1 MWRVPKL
8 DQEYLHF
15 LDDFMMRIPDEM
27 DISIDIG
34 NTGMMTWA
42 PGVTRP
48 IVCLGLSFCGD
59 IEKGEAALRPLRC
72 FRNPIADTVR
82 VMPYYE
88 SQRII
93 DLRPLTNLVS
103 MGGLVV
109 IDGGFIQRIG
119 DEAID
124 VIVAAIAEAP
134 NLYWLAAEHYMP
146 GAVCG
151 YASEHTALALRRPGY
166 CRRVFAAWREPAQAE
181 IATAWVKRVSAALVA
196 FFGGAAYLKHLTQRD
211 SDQGVR
217 VAYGFEP
224 GAFGIAQEQI

>member
-88 SQRII
+88 SQRIY
-93 DLRPLTNLVS
+93 RSSPLDEFRV
-103 MGGLVV
+103 
-109 IDGGFIQRIG
+109 DGR
-119 DEAID
+119 
-124 VIVAAIAEAP
+124 
-134 NLYWLAAEHYMP
+134 
-146 GAVCG
+146 
-151 YASEHTALALRRPGY
+151 
-166 CRRVFAAWREPAQAE
+166 
-181 IATAWVKRVSAALVA
+181 
-196 FFGGAAYLKHLTQRD
+196 FGGDRRRLHPANWRRSYRCD
-211 SDQGVR
+211 CRGYRGSS
-217 VAYGFEP
+217 
-224 GAFGIAQEQI
+224 